1 MMQAF
6 CRDFYFRIIEDSD
19 LLEYDSL
26 FLGDW
31 LQRYRRFIV
40 PSSCFPET

>member
-1 MMQAF
+1 MRFVEACIF
-6 CRDFYFRIIEDSD
+6 ALVEDSG
-19 LLEYDSL
+19 LSECDSL

-31 LQRYRRFIV
+31 LQRYQRFIV